1 MRAPEPQNS
10 QNLMATKRK
19 TAKTR
24 KARNPT
30 APQTTKSE
38 REGEPPLPP
47 PEWLA
52 EMASRVWKA
61 GPKPVSIVKRG
72 LDYGWVDAA
81 ERALAAYKAAHHVL
95 HYEKINREINA
106 EVDDV
111 LEGLK
116 PELTQDE
123 IGWQRVSFHRACKLI
138 TGEERKDRAEER
150 FVKLTYW
157 LYSEIYWYDEETQS
171 NEPPPEYE
179 KKKSIRLREVA
190 ELKRQFIKMEK
201 IPKKV
206 LVQTLSQFGFYRRR
220 TEEETGQEPEKS

>member
-1 MRAPEPQNS
+1 MRAPNPRNPQNR
-10 QNLMATKRK
+10 MATQRK
-19 TAKTR
+19 NAGTR
-24 KARNPT
+24 KKEKQTTSP
-30 APQTTKSE
+30 TTKSE
-38 REGEPPLPP
+38 REGELPLPP
-47 PEWLA
+47 VEWLA

-95 HYEKINREINA
+95 HYEKINREIKA
-106 EVDDV
+106 EVDEV

-116 PELTQDE
+116 PELTQEE
-123 IGWQRVSFHRACKLI
+123 IEWQRVSYQRACKLI

-150 FVKLTYW
+150 FVKLTIW
-157 LYSEIYWYDEETQS
+157 LYSEVYWYDPETQS

-179 KKKSIRLREVA
+179 KKSAIKLREVA
-190 ELKRQFIKMEK
+190 ELKRQFTKMEK

-206 LVQTLSQFGFYRRR
+206 LAQTLGQFGFYS
-220 TEEETGQEPEKS
+220 GQPKKKAGQKKPKS

>member
-19 TAKTR
+19 TVKTR
-24 KARNPT
+24 KAGNPPP
-30 APQTTKSE
+30 PQTTKTE

-95 HYEKINREINA
+95 HYKKINREINA

-116 PELTQDE
+116 PELTQE
-123 IGWQRVSFHRACKLI
+123 ELKGERVSYLRACKLV
-138 TGEERKDRAEER
+138 TGEERRDRAEDS
-150 FVKLTYW
+150 FLKLTIW
-157 LYSEIYWYDEETQS
+157 LYSEAYWYDPETQS

-179 KKKSIRLREVA
+179 KRSAIKLREVA
-190 ELKRQFIKMEK
+190 QLKRQFAKMKK
-201 IPKKV
+201 IPKNF
-206 LVQTLSQFGFYRRR
+206 LAQTLRQLGYYSCQPKKKP
-220 TEEETGQEPEKS
+220 GQKKPKS

>member
-1 MRAPEPQNS
+1 
-10 QNLMATKRK
+10 MATKRK
-19 TAKTR
+19 TVKTS
-24 KARNPT
+24 KPASQT
-30 APQTTKSE
+30 ATPTTKSE
-38 REGEPPLPP
+38 REGDLPLPP
-47 PEWLA
+47 VEWLA

-95 HYEKINREINA
+95 HYEKISREINA
-106 EVDDV
+106 EVDHV
-111 LEGLK
+111 LEGMK

-123 IGWQRVSFHRACKLI
+123 IEWQRVSYHRACKLI

-179 KKKSIRLREVA
+179 KKKSIKLREVA

-206 LVQTLSQFGFYRRR
+206 LVQTLSQFGFYSRPP
-220 TEEETGQEPEKS
+220 EKKTGQEREKS

>member
-1 MRAPEPQNS
+1 VPYPRNS
-10 QNLMATKRK
+10 QNPMPTKRK
-19 TAKTR
+19 TVKTR
-24 KARNPT
+24 KAGNPP

-47 PEWLA
+47 VEWLA

-95 HYEKINREINA
+95 HYEKISREINA
-106 EVDDV
+106 EVDQV
-111 LEGLK
+111 LEALK

-123 IGWQRVSFHRACKLI
+123 IGWQRVSFYRACKLI

-157 LYSEIYWYDEETQS
+157 LYSEIYWYDPETQR

-179 KKKSIRLREVA
+179 KKKSIKLREVA

-206 LVQTLSQFGFYRRR
+206 LVQTLSQFGFYSRPP
-220 TEEETGQEPEKS
+220 EKKTGQEREKS